1 MIALPQILIAVLIVD
16 IAVIFMVRYFPQIF
30 GKPINDWYDQF
41 GLSAVMADVLVIVL
55 GILIAQYII
64 RWTGASSLP
73 ILLAT
78 VVAVQLIHDILFYF
92 FVIRPI
98 PKGTNGMIDLFK
110 TYAEGGQSMILV
122 ADAAMI
128 VGSVLIASVLQSAPA
143 HVTAFTGVLAA
154 YTLPY
159 ILATRPQYPMST

>member
-1 MIALPQILIAVLIVD
+1 MIALPEILIAVLIVD
-16 IAVIFMVRYFPQIF
+16 IFVIFLVRYFPQTF

-64 RWTGASSLP
+64 RWTGLPSSLP
-73 ILLAT
+73 VLLAT
-78 VVAVQLIHDILFYF
+78 VVAVQLIHDLLFYL
-92 FVIRPI
+92 FVILPI

-128 VGSVLIASVLQSAPA
+128 GGSVLIAAALQTAPA
-143 HVTAFTGVLAA
+143 HVVAFTGVLAA

-159 ILATRPQYPMST
+159 ILATRPQYPK